1 MGLVLTQAAWEVPIK
16 EQSPISGGKGA
27 QPDLAVSKKPKAI
40 HELREHR
47 DQHVKH
53 YFSDDGSRT
62 VDVSPVSVH
71 VETVCLMSRKDK

>member
-1 MGLVLTQAAWEVPIK
+1 MLPQAAWGAPIK
-16 EQSPISGGKGA
+16 DQSPISGGKGA
-27 QPDLAVSKKPKAI
+27 PPDLAASKKPKVI

-62 VDVSPVSVH
+62 VDVSPILVH
-71 VETVCLMSRKDK
+71 VETIILLQRQNA